1 MNYYVTVLTQQ
12 QYNHSTR
19 PEAHPKHTH
28 THTHTHTQTHK
39 QPHTHTTHN
48 YDQLLQRNAQVEG
61 HNRFLQLHE
70 YLLGSLVE
78 LSSQRL
84 RTIVSMHGS
93 FLYTDT
99 I

>member
-28 THTHTHTQTHK
+28 THTNTQATT
-39 QPHTHTTHN
+39 HTHTTHN

>member
-28 THTHTHTQTHK
+28 KHTQATT
-39 QPHTHTTHN
+39 HTHTTHN